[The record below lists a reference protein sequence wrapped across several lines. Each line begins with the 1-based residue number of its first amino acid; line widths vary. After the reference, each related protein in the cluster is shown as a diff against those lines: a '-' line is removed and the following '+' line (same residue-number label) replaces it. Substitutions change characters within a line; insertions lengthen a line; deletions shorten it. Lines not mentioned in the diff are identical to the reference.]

1 MTTKDYFYQVQN
13 AIRSRKNLQK
23 LLPDL
28 DEQMS
33 AIGSF
38 EYDKEKVQTT
48 PQNAREL
55 KVCEY
60 IDIKTKYIEQINRC
74 ARLIIEAEE
83 RLNGMSKPEYAE
95 ILRLQYM
102 SETRAVYSEIA
113 QIMDYSEDYVRRIN
127 TEASREFE
135 EKYL

>member
-1 MTTKDYFYQVQN
+1 MTTKDYFYKVQN
-13 AIRSRKNLQK
+13 AIRSRRNLQK

-33 AIGSF
+33 TIGSF

-48 PQNAREL
+48 PQNAQEA

-74 ARLIIEAEE
+74 AKLIIEAEE
-83 RLNGMSKPEYAE
+83 RLNGMTKPEYAE

-102 SETRAVYSEIA
+102 TEQRALYADISKAMGYSE
-113 QIMDYSEDYVRRIN
+113 EYVRKIG

-135 EKYL
+135 ERYL